1 MIFSELYSAYYN
13 AVARILRE
21 AVSHP
26 VTTEEMR
33 RIIAENAFDESAL
46 AILPA
51 LSESRWPLL
60 RKDGT
65 TPLHAAPTMPLTK
78 LQKEWIHAISQDP
91 RMLLFLKGT
100 EMAETGEDGDA
111 DAETH
116 EATVPLPY
124 PDEKVLFAKEDY
136 CVFDRYAD
144 GDPYEDPAYRAHFAT
159 VLEALREKK
168 ALRLEVR
175 NRYGHLM
182 QITTLPSHLEYS
194 EKDDKF
200 RLFGR
205 ASHRSDIINLAR
217 IDSCE
222 LCEVEPWMTERK
234 QTRPHQDQVVFDL
247 LDERKALDRVMLHF
261 AHFERRAEKLDE
273 KNYRV
278 TLLYDRNDETEMVIR
293 LLGFGPLV
301 RVREPEHFVDL
312 MRERLLKQQALDQ
325 GTLDQQA
332 MERSE
337 AE

>member
-13 AVARILRE
+13 AVARILRV

-33 RIIAENAFDESAL
+33 KIIADNAFDESAL

-51 LSESRWPLL
+51 LTDGRWPLL

-65 TPLHAAPTMPLTK
+65 TPLQSAPTMPLTK
-78 LQKEWIHAISQDP
+78 LQKSWLNAISLDP
-91 RMLLFLKGT
+91 RMQLFLQ
-100 EMAETGEDGDA
+100 EPA
-111 DAETH
+111 
-116 EATVPLPY
+116 VPLPY
-124 PDEKVLFAKEDY
+124 PEEPVLFTKEDY
-136 CVFDRYAD
+136 YVFDRYAD
-144 GDPYEDPAYRAHFAT
+144 GDPYEDDAYRAHFAT
-159 VLEALREKK
+159 VLMALREKK
-168 ALRLEVR
+168 ALQLEVR

-182 QITTLPSHLEYS
+182 QVTTLPSHLEYS

-205 ASHRSDIINLAR
+205 ASHRSDVINMAR

-222 LCEVEPWMTERK
+222 LTEVEPWMTARK
-234 QTRPHQDQVVFDL
+234 QTRAQQDKVVFDL

-261 AHFERRAEKLDE
+261 AHFERQAEKLDE

-325 GTLDQQA
+325 MPIVNG
-332 MERSE
+332 SE
-337 AE
+337 EGPSPAD